1 MASKLNK
8 VRRRGRPCKENV
20 GRTDTGR
27 ISRAAN
33 QDEAPDKLMKEYR
46 MRHYNVSREDAA
58 QPAAG
63 SVIGRLCLSGEISK
77 DQLDALTR
85 YDAARIR
92 NLSAIGAPDS
102 LKTRN
107 GGVMYHPDD
116 EDDVKA
122 ARKWRD
128 MSKAI
133 MDLQCQHPASNFHSA
148 LSFMVA
154 RDEFHPHMLGDL
166 RLVAN
171 CLCRHFGVATERKSG

>member
-1 MASKLNK
+1 MASKLEK
-8 VRRRGRPCKENV
+8 PRTRGRPCKADV

-33 QDEAPDKLMKEYR
+33 QSEAPDKLMKEYR
-46 MRHYNVSREDAA
+46 MKHYNVSKEDAA

-63 SVIGRLCLSGEISK
+63 SVIGRLYLSGEITK
-77 DQLDALTR
+77 EQLDALTR

-92 NLSAIGAPDS
+92 NLASIGAPDS

-107 GGVMYHPDD
+107 GGVMYQPDE
-116 EDDVKA
+116 EDDIKA
-122 ARKWRD
+122 AKKWRD
-128 MSKAI
+128 LSKAI

-148 LSFMVA
+148 LNFIVA
-154 RDEFHPHMLGDL
+154 RDEFHPYMIGDL

-171 CLCRHFGVATERKSG
+171 CLCRHFGVASERKSG